1 MHTDLERKHQT
12 LPQQPSTAEEV
23 PLKLF
28 LLRHGETEWNQ
39 TGRFQG
45 ITDVPLDPAG
55 RRQADALSLSLRD
68 EPLCAVYASPLS
80 RARETAERVA
90 RPHGLA
96 VQTVADLREM
106 DLGELEGV
114 DRDTFLT
121 RFAAVASRW
130 RESAWTVQMPGGES
144 LPEVQKRMW
153 RAVQQIVGR
162 HAGGSVV
169 AVAHN
174 FANAVTLCKAA
185 GLDISE
191 YRQFRQSAAAKNLI
205 EFQNGMCRVVLVN
218 DVSHLSAEADR
229 V

>member
-1 MHTDLERKHQT
+1 MAGPLCRASAGWGQRNGSHPLLMHTDLERKHQT

-96 VQTVADLREM
+96 VQTVADLST
-106 DLGELEGV
+106 V
-114 DRDTFLT
+114 DD
-121 RFAAVASRW
+121 S
-130 RESAWTVQMPGGES
+130 
-144 LPEVQKRMW
+144 
-153 RAVQQIVGR
+153 
-162 HAGGSVV
+162 
-169 AVAHN
+169 
-174 FANAVTLCKAA
+174 
-185 GLDISE
+185 
-191 YRQFRQSAAAKNLI
+191 SAAAL
-205 EFQNGMCRVVLVN
+205 F
-218 DVSHLSAEADR
+218 AA
-229 V
+229 